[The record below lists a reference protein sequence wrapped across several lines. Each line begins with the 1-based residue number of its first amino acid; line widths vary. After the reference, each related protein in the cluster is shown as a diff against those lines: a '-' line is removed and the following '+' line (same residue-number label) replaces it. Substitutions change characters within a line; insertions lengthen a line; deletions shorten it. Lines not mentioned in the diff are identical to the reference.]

1 MDSNSFVLPDDAPPD
16 LAAVADLCRG
26 LQQLAE
32 AVDELHQQHLDLRD
46 QVTARPGGRARKAPP
61 SVPWPLRWA
70 DLDREQATQV
80 WAWLIDWTG
89 WLVERYQLAEE
100 LPACWPL
107 HAPLIEELAALAAA
121 WHDAYDE
128 LAPADAPLLWHE
140 RLARC
145 RIRLRDWD
153 DYTRCRNGTHTLRR
167 LDLAWPDTW
176 RIAAEQAAAADLADR
191 PLADPGPDD
200 RAAGS
205 GRDAPAEPQ
214 ADAPTADEGPT
225 A

>member
-1 MDSNSFVLPDDAPPD
+1 MQRNFFELPDDVAPD
-16 LAAVADLCRG
+16 VAAVAELGRG

-46 QVTARPGGRARKAPP
+46 HVAARPGGRPRKAPP
-61 SVPWPLRWA
+61 SVPWPLRWPE
-70 DLDREQATQV
+70 LDREQAEQV
-80 WAWLIDWTG
+80 WAWLTDWTG
-89 WLVERYQLAEE
+89 WMVDRYQLAEE
-100 LPACWPL
+100 IPACWPL
-107 HAPLIEELAALAAA
+107 HPPLIEELAALAAA

-128 LAPADAPLLWHE
+128 AAPADAPLLWHE

-176 RIAAEQAAAADLADR
+176 RTAADQAAAADLADR
-191 PLADPGPDD
+191 RLPDPGPDQ
-200 RAAGS
+200 RPAAAG
-205 GRDAPAEPQ
+205 RATP
-214 ADAPTADEGPT
+214 ADAPSADEEPS

>member
-1 MDSNSFVLPDDAPPD
+1 MDNNSFVLPDDAPPD
-16 LAAVADLCRG
+16 LAAVAELGRG

-46 QVTARPGGRARKAPP
+46 QVTARAGARPRKAPP
-61 SVPWPLRWA
+61 SVPWPLRWP
-70 DLDREQATQV
+70 DLDREQAAQV
-80 WAWLIDWTG
+80 WAWLIDWTA
-89 WLVERYQLAEE
+89 WMVERYQLAEE
-100 LPACWPL
+100 IPACWPQ
-107 HAPLIEELAALAAA
+107 HPPLIEELAALAAA

-128 LAPADAPLLWHE
+128 SAPADAPLQWHE

-167 LDLAWPDTW
+167 LELAWPDTW
-176 RIAAEQAAAADLADR
+176 RTAAEQAAAADLADR
-191 PLADPGPDD
+191 PLPDPGPAG
-200 RAAGS
+200 RTAAAR
-205 GRDAPAEPQ
+205 RDAPA
-214 ADAPTADEGPT
+214 DAPTGDEEPP